1 MHGRTFKNLGSSKEL
16 LALTAI
22 LLLGGVLRFYGLT
35 AQSIWSDELASWY
48 FSHTDGVLQVFQ
60 EVRKDIHPP
69 GYFLLLHFTQQVIG
83 DSAWALRLP
92 SAIAGWLSIAA
103 IYFLGRRIYSGRE
116 GLIAALFVAV
126 LWAPIYYSQ
135 ETRSYS
141 LLILFTILTTY
152 FWWGIMMNLR
162 ERRTLPVAGT
172 VGYILCSVA
181 CAYLHYFGLL
191 LVALQGAALL
201 GLSYRS
207 FGKVLL
213 LYVPVV
219 LAYVPWLPGMYY
231 QVTYSRQLGSWISEP
246 TPAAFVDFF
255 EFLFNNSVAL
265 SLIAWTLLAFLL
277 PRAWNE
283 LRERRGRERGGE
295 GSVLTGLLLV
305 GWLLVPIILAFML
318 SQLSLN
324 LLTSKNL
331 LISLPA
337 AYLLVARSITQ
348 TFSGRTPGTGA
359 VYQTAVSVVVGA
371 VFLAQLLF
379 TMQYYTSP
387 NKEQIRE
394 AVGYI
399 ASNERPATLILYC
412 DVDPRLDYYFQK
424 KGLGDTPRMNACEAD
439 KFPEITDRVR
449 QENIRR
455 VFYLLTRKQP
465 DQELLSLLQANFDV
479 VADQPFSGTRVAI
492 LQVRMP
498 EPTAATPEP

>member
-1 MHGRTFKNLGSSKEL
+1 M
-16 LALTAI
+16 AAI

-48 FSHTDGVLQVFQ
+48 FSNTDGVMQVFQ

-83 DSAWALRLP
+83 DSAWALRFP
-92 SAIAGWLSIAA
+92 SALAGWLSIAA
-103 IYFLGRRIYSGRE
+103 MYFLGRRIYSGRE

-152 FWWGIMMNLR
+152 FWWGIMMSLR
-162 ERRTLPVAGT
+162 ERRALPVAGA
-172 VGYILCSVA
+172 VGYVLCSVA

-191 LVALQGAALL
+191 LVALQGAILL
-201 GLSYRS
+201 GLAYRS

-219 LAYVPWLPGMYY
+219 LAYVPWLPGLYY

-255 EFLFNNSVAL
+255 EFLFNNSVLL

-277 PRAWNE
+277 PQAWNA
-283 LRERRGRERGGE
+283 LRERRGRGRERERERGRE
-295 GSVLTGLLLV
+295 GSILTGLLLV
-305 GWLLVPIILAFML
+305 GWLVVPIVLIFIL
-318 SQLSLN
+318 SKLSLH

-337 AYLLVARSITQ
+337 AYLLVARSITR
-348 TFSGRTPGTGA
+348 TFSGATPGAGA
-359 VYQTAVSVVVGA
+359 VYQSVVSVVVGA
-371 VFLAQLLF
+371 VFLAHLLF
-379 TMQYYTSP
+379 SMQYYTGP
-387 NKEQIRE
+387 HKEQIRE

-399 ASNERPATLILYC
+399 ASNEQPATLILYC

-424 KGLGDTPRMNACEAD
+424 KGLEGTSRMNACEAD
-439 KFPEITDRVR
+439 KFPEIENRVR
-449 QENIRR
+449 QEDISR

-465 DQELLSLLQANFDV
+465 DQELFSLLQSNFDV
-479 VADQPFSGTRVAI
+479 VADQPFSGTQVAT
-492 LQVRMP
+492 LQVRAP
-498 EPTAATPEP
+498 APTAATSEP